1 MDGQVNLKEKA
12 VGKDPEGTLNLRVGA
27 LERNIRKIKHRHVL
41 PLLGLMLGGILDV
54 PSDCR
59 KTRVP
64 RRWEQGKCSR
74 RLCPVIR

>member
-1 MDGQVNLKEKA
+1 MDRQVNLNKKA
-12 VGKDPEGTLNLRVGA
+12 VVTDPAGTLNLRVGA

-41 PLLGLMLGGILDV
+41 PLLGLILGGILDV

-64 RRWEQGKCSR
+64 RRCEQGKCSR
-74 RLCPVIR
+74 RVCPMIR